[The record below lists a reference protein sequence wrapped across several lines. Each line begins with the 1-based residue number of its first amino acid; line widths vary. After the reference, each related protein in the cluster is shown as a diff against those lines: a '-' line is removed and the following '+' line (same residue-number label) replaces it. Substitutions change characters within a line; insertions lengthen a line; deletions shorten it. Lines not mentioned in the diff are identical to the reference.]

1 MKGYL
6 MCKFC
11 EAIEAKKEVHKIAQS
26 WSTDDELRKFGKYM
40 QELTV
45 AIVERTWY
53 EKHGKKSAT
62 RTVSYRNQGLGY
74 KLNYCPE
81 CGKEL

>member
-1 MKGYL
+1 

-11 EAIEAKKEVHKIAQS
+11 ETIEAKKEAHKIAQS

-45 AIVERTWY
+45 AIVEHTWY
-53 EKHGKKSAT
+53 KKCGKKSAT
-62 RTVSYRNQGLGY
+62 RVVSYRNQGLGF

-81 CGKEL
+81 CGRRL

>member
-1 MKGYL
+1 
-6 MCKFC
+6 MCEFC
-11 EAIEAKKEVHKIAQS
+11 ETIEAKKKVHKIAQS

-45 AIVERTWY
+45 AIVDHTWY
-53 EKHGKKSAT
+53 KKRGKKSAT
-62 RTVSYRNQGLGY
+62 RIVSYRNQGLGF

>member
-1 MKGYL
+1 

-11 EAIEAKKEVHKIAQS
+11 EAIEAKKKVHKIAQS
-26 WSTDDELRKFGKYM
+26 WSTDNELRKSGKYM

-53 EKHGKKSAT
+53 EKHGKKSAI